1 MEITIISDTHGKHSE
16 LTDDLIGGDVLIH
29 CGDSMTSGYL
39 EQQLIDFCEWFD
51 KLDLYTHKIFIAGN
65 HCRLFENNPE
75 RALEIISSY
84 KNITYLQDSG
94 IKIGRTLFYGTPWQP
109 EFYNWAFNL
118 PRYGEGLSKKWENIP
133 DETDI
138 LITHCPP
145 FGYLDSVGARG
156 GLGCELLRERVDSFK
171 NLINCFGHIH
181 YSYGVIQKNSNTFI
195 NASNL
200 NENYDYENKPVN
212 LRYNSKN
219 KIATPVKDLRGV
231 HYCEANKSIIFKE
244 YFIDNNT
251 IQNIAKKYKIRID
264 CLRKVIR
271 NNWKIKGNSESK
283 QKYNIDL
290 TTFEKIDSNWKSYF
304 LGWMYSNGNIY
315 RGAGKN
321 TISLC
326 IADTDKYI
334 LEYFNNKIYN
344 GKKPLNYRP
353 AKIKKGTDYMC
364 KPLSRFQIDSSK
376 ICDDLIKI
384 GLTENKSLT
393 KTYPKLETRL
403 NSHFI
408 RGYFEGNGC
417 IKVNR
422 VDPNRKI
429 EIVSG
434 SSVFLESLS
443 KILCEEIGIC
453 SKVKNL
459 NTNLWSI
466 SFSKKEEVLK
476 FYNYIYTDCEISLN
490 RKRDKFII

>member
-304 LGWMYSNGNIY
+304 LGWMYSDGNIY
-315 RGAGKN
+315 RGAGK
-321 TISLC
+321 
-326 IADTDKYI
+326 
-334 LEYFNNKIYN
+334 
-344 GKKPLNYRP
+344 
-353 AKIKKGTDYMC
+353 
-364 KPLSRFQIDSSK
+364 
-376 ICDDLIKI
+376 
-384 GLTENKSLT
+384 NKSLT

-443 KILCEEIGIC
+443 KILCEEIGVC